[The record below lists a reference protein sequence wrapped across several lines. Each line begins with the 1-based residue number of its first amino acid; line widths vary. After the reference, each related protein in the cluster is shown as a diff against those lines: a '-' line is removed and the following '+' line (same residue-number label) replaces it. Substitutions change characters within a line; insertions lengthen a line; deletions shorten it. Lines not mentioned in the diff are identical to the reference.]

1 VADVR
6 SAHNEEVCVCV
17 CVCVWLPAAQR
28 PNHLLGCVDQSI
40 NVLVVFFG
48 FLRAAKTRKVSVSSG
63 FIEDAMCRQVLGWSD
78 DRIWPCVRH
87 P

>member
-1 VADVR
+1 MADVR
-6 SAHNEEVCVCV
+6 SAHNEEVCV

-48 FLRAAKTRKVSVSSG
+48 FLRAAKTRDHAKSVR
-63 FIEDAMCRQVLGWSD
+63 FI
-78 DRIWPCVRH
+78 RIHGGCDVQASARMV
-87 P
+87 

>member
-17 CVCVWLPAAQR
+17 CVCAWLPAAQR

-40 NVLVVFFG
+40 NVLVVWFFARS
-48 FLRAAKTRKVSVSSG
+48 FLRAAKTRDAKSVR
-63 FIEDAMCRQVLGWSD
+63 FIRM
-78 DRIWPCVRH
+78 
-87 P
+87 